1 MIKIGL
7 LIVTNVSYSS
17 VNNRENWELPWWSSS
32 LECASTQRAL
42 VQSLVRELGSHML
55 CVWPKK
61 GGKLGVRYM
70 GTLFYLHGN
79 FVHLK
84 LLKNSLFFFKS
95 IVFDLSNCFIYGYNF
110 CLLGDCCISST

>member
-84 LLKNSLFFFKS
+84 LLKNSLFFF
-95 IVFDLSNCFIYGYNF
+95 
-110 CLLGDCCISST
+110 